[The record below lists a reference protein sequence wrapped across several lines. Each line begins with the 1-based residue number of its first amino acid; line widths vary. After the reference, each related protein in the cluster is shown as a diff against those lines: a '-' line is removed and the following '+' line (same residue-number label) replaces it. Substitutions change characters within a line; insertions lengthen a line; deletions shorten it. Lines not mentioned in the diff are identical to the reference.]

1 MGIRVLVVEDS
12 PLISSA
18 LRILLEAGGY
28 DVSVADT
35 ARSAVEVGT
44 LLPPDVVLLDLTL
57 PDEDGL
63 SVLADL
69 RARMVNPSVKLAMT
83 GHDDEATR
91 ERCIAAGCDDVLI
104 KPVPARE
111 LLRIIAERVA

>member
-12 PLISSA
+12 SLISDA
-18 LRILLEAGGY
+18 LRILLEADGY
-28 DVSVADT
+28 DVSVAET
-35 ARSAVEVGT
+35 AGAAVGLGT

-57 PDEDGL
+57 PDADGL
-63 SVLADL
+63 SVLTEL
-69 RARMVNPSVKLAMT
+69 RARGVKPAVKLAMT
-83 GHDDEATR
+83 GHDDDVTR

-111 LLRIIAERVA
+111 LMRIIAERVA